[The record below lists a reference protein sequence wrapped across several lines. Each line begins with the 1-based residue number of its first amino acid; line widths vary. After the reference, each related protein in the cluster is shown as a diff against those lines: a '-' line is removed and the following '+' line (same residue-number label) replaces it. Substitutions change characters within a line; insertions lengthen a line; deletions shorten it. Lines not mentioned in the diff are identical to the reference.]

1 MCIIGFEHK
10 VTMWLCISIQRADFM
25 DQINIYHNLKSEFT
39 LEKINYIEKT
49 IEKTKI
55 SRLSCY

>member
-10 VTMWLCISIQRADFM
+10 VTMWLCISIQHADFM

-39 LEKINYIEKT
+39 LEK
-49 IEKTKI
+49 
-55 SRLSCY
+55 